1 MAINDVEPRCLRRSL
16 LVVAMAWYYLYLLG
30 VTAWAFVANTAGGLC
45 DGFREWKRDARDV
58 WKFVNA
64 AVVQVWRK

>member
-16 LVVAMAWYYLYLLG
+16 MVVAMTVYYPWLLG
-30 VTAWAFVANTAGGLC
+30 MTACAFVRDMAHGAC
-45 DGFREWKRDARDV
+45 DGFRDWKRDARDV